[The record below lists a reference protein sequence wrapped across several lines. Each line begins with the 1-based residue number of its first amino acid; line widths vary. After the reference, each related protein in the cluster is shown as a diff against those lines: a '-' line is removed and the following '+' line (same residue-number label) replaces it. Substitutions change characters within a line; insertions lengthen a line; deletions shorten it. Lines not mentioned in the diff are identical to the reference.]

1 MTKFGSCMWQQDL
14 RSDVLLFWNRIS
26 RRIPYLTHIGA
37 SKSNLLSDDF
47 LLLESLKSTMPM
59 QVSLLITRT
68 FLTLVQQKSVSLLKL
83 GYFPTG
89 KVQNFRFWA
98 NKFNVLWK
106 SDKSVK
112 SMEG

>member
-1 MTKFGSCMWQQDL
+1 MTKCGSCTWQEDL

-26 RRIPYLTHIGA
+26 RRIQYLTHIGA
-37 SKSNLLSDDF
+37 FKSNLRSDDF
-47 LLLESLKSTMPM
+47 LLLESLKSTVSM
-59 QVSLLITRT
+59 QVSLLITWT
-68 FLTLVQQKSVSLLKL
+68 FLTLVQQEGVSLPKL
-83 GYFPTG
+83 GYFPAG
-89 KVQNFRFWA
+89 KVQNFRLWA